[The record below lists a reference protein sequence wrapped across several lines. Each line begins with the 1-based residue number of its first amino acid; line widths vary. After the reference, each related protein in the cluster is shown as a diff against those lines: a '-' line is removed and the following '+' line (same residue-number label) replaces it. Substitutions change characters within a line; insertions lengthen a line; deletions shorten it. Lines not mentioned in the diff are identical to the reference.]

1 MICYV
6 DSSVVLRYLL
16 VHDSAFNRTSQ
27 FDSVGS
33 SELLIIECNRVLD
46 RYRLENQISDAELAE
61 VKHNFQR
68 IIDGLHIIELSRSVK
83 KRAAGSFPTVI
94 STLDAVHLA
103 SLLLWQDSVSEE
115 RFVLLSA
122 DQQMLTC
129 ATALGVSLL
138 K

>member
-16 VHDSAFNRTSQ
+16 VHDSAFKRTSQ

-68 IIDGLHIIELSRSVK
+68 IIDGLHIIELTRSVK